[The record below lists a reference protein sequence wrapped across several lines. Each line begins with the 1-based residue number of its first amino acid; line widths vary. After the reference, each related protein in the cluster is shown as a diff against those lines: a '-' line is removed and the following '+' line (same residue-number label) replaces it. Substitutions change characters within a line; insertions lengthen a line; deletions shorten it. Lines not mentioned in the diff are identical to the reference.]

1 MRLDKF
7 VSDAMGITRKDSK
20 NLIKKGLVSINGV
33 IIKDAGANAKESDEI
48 TVDGKKAEYKKY
60 IYIMMNKP
68 SGYISATDDKRQKT
82 VLDLL
87 PENYSRYSLFPAGR
101 LDIDTEGF
109 LLLTN
114 DGQTAHNLLSPS
126 KKVGKEYLAH
136 LERPLSDQDKL
147 KIEAGVDIGGYV
159 TLPSKIIKNTNTEC
173 VITIVEGKFH
183 QVKKMFESVG
193 NKVIYL
199 KRISFASLPLD
210 PRLSPGEYRLL
221 TEEEVNIIQG
231 KKIYPFS
238 MQ

>member
-20 NLIKKGLVSINGV
+20 NLIKKGLVEVNGE
-33 IIKDAGANAKESDEI
+33 IIKDAGFNANETDEL
-48 TVDGKKAEYKKY
+48 VVEGKRAEYKKF
-60 IYIMMNKP
+60 IYLMMNKP
-68 SGYISATDDKRQKT
+68 QGYISATDDHRQKT

-87 PENYSRYSLFPAGR
+87 PENFSRYDLFPAGR

-126 KKVGKEYLAH
+126 KKVGKEYFAR
-136 LERPLSDQDKL
+136 LEKPPSENDIAT
-147 KIEAGVDIGGYV
+147 IEEGVDIGGYV
-159 TLPSKIIKNTNTEC
+159 TKPAKIVQESDREC

-183 QVKKMFESVG
+183 QVKKMFEAVG
-193 NKVIYL
+193 NKVVYL

-210 PRLSPGEYRLL
+210 PSLSLGEYRHL
-221 TEEEVNIIQG
+221 TEDEVKIIG
-231 KKIYPFS
+231 GSY
-238 MQ
+238 

>member
-1 MRLDKF
+1 MRLDKL
-7 VSDAMGITRKDSK
+7 VADSIGITRKDSK
-20 NLIKKGLVSINGV
+20 NLIKKGLVSSGGV
-33 IIKDAGANAKESDEI
+33 IIKDAGANVNESDELI
-48 TVDGKKAEYKKY
+48 IDGKKVEYKKF
-60 IYIMMNKP
+60 IYLMMNKP
-68 SGYISATDDKRQKT
+68 QGYISATDDKRQKT

-87 PENYSRYSLFPAGR
+87 PENFSRYDLFPAGR

-126 KKVGKEYLAH
+126 KKVGKEYFAR
-136 LERPLSDQDKL
+136 LEKPLSESDRL

-159 TLPSKIIKNTNTEC
+159 TKPAHISMQSETEC

-183 QVKKMFESVG
+183 QVKKMFEAVE

-210 PRLSPGEYRLL
+210 PSLSLGEYRYL
-221 TEEEVNIIQG
+221 TPEEVDIIG
-231 KKIYPFS
+231 GS
-238 MQ
+238 L

>member
-7 VSDAMGITRKDSK
+7 VSDAIGITRKDSK
-20 NLIKKGLVSINGV
+20 NLIKKGLVSVNGV
-33 IIKDAGANAKESDEI
+33 IIKDVGANVSETDELI
-48 TVDGKKAEYKKY
+48 IEGKKAEYKKF
-60 IYIMMNKP
+60 IYLMMNKP
-68 SGYISATDDKRQKT
+68 QGYISATDDKRQKT

-87 PENYSRYSLFPAGR
+87 PENFARYDLFPAGR

-126 KKVGKEYLAH
+126 KKVGKEYFAR
-136 LERPLSDQDKL
+136 LEKPLSEADTL
-147 KIEAGVDIGGYV
+147 TIEQGVDIGGYV
-159 TLPSKIIKNTNTEC
+159 TKPSKIDRKNDTEC

-183 QVKKMFESVG
+183 QVKKMFEAVG

-210 PRLSPGEYRLL
+210 PNLALGEYRFL
-221 TEEEVNIIQG
+221 TDKEIDIIG
-231 KKIYPFS
+231 GIR
-238 MQ
+238 

>member
-20 NLIKKGLVSINGV
+20 NLIKKGLVSLNGE
-33 IIKDAGANAKESDEI
+33 IIKDAGHNAKETDELV
-48 TVDGKKAEYKKY
+48 VDGKKAEYKKF
-60 IYIMMNKP
+60 IYLMMNKP
-68 SGYISATDDKRQKT
+68 QGYISATDDKRQKT

-87 PENYSRYSLFPAGR
+87 PENFKRYDLFPAGR

-126 KKVGKEYLAH
+126 KKVGKEYFVR
-136 LERPLSDQDKL
+136 LEKELSEKDRL
-147 KIEAGVDIGGYV
+147 TIEKGVDIGGYV
-159 TLPSKIIKNTNTEC
+159 TKPSKIEVKSETEC

-183 QVKKMFESVG
+183 QVKKMFECVE

-210 PRLSPGEYRLL
+210 PHLALGEYRFL
-221 TEEEVNIIQG
+221 TEEEVDIIG
-231 KKIYPFS
+231 GS
-238 MQ
+238 L

>member
-20 NLIKKGLVSINGV
+20 NLIKKGLVSINGE
-33 IIKDAGANAKESDEI
+33 IIKDAGANVKETDSLAVE
-48 TVDGKKAEYKKY
+48 GKKADYKKF
-60 IYIMMNKP
+60 IYLMMNKP
-68 SGYISATDDKRQKT
+68 QGYISATDDKNKKT

-87 PENYSRYSLFPAGR
+87 PENFKRYDLFPAGR

-126 KKVGKEYLAH
+126 KKVGKEYFVR
-136 LERPLSDQDKL
+136 LEKPLSEKDRL
-147 KIEAGVDIGGYV
+147 TIEGGVDIGGYV
-159 TLPSKIIKNTNTEC
+159 TKPSRIRVESETEC

-183 QVKKMFESVG
+183 QVKKMFECVG

-210 PRLSPGEYRLL
+210 PNLALGEYRFL
-221 TEEEVNIIQG
+221 TPEEVDIIG
-231 KKIYPFS
+231 GTL
-238 MQ
+238 